1 MTFSQ
6 RPRKRGLR
14 HTPAYEAGEIAL
26 RRLEVCEINYFRAYT
41 LMSLLRM
48 IKPRRA
54 TTWSNRDYFS
64 ALGHAYNP
72 SLSPRIMVGRTG
84 TCRDP
89 PMGANK
95 NGSTAILIRGSDS
108 GVHLL
113 DSPRAY
119 CERLGTPGF
128 YCECI
133 VADRMASA
141 ALIGFPFSQSLHEAT
156 LTEPYQNET

>member
-1 MTFSQ
+1 MITLA
-6 RPRKRGLR
+6 RWATLIILLLAPVLWWAEPGL
-14 HTPAYEAGEIAL
+14 AVI
-26 RRLEVCEINYFRAYT
+26 
-41 LMSLLRM
+41 
-48 IKPRRA
+48 
-54 TTWSNRDYFS
+54 
-64 ALGHAYNP
+64 
-72 SLSPRIMVGRTG
+72 
-84 TCRDP
+84 P

-108 GVHLL
+108 GIHLL

-128 YCECI
+128 YCKCI